1 MKKIIFFF
9 ILIFIATSLYIY
21 NAKIKKESKV
31 KEKINQTED
40 INYNS
45 NIIKD
50 VSYTSKD
57 DGNEYMINASQGE
70 IDDSNSNII
79 YLTDVSAMIKL
90 NNSNNT
96 TTSNFGK
103 YNSNNLYNFSKM

>member
-21 NAKIKKESKV
+21 NAKIKKESKI

-57 DGNEYMINASQGE
+57 NDGNEYMINASQGE
-70 IDDSNSNII
+70 IDYSNSNII
-79 YLTDVSAMIKL
+79 YLTDVSA
-90 NNSNNT
+90 
-96 TTSNFGK
+96 
-103 YNSNNLYNFSKM
+103 